1 MPFEKDP
8 KEIGALWS
16 RVSKNGN
23 QFMSGKI
30 NGVDVV
36 CFKNTKAT
44 GKQPDWRVMKSEPR
58 DGDAATEPRP
68 MHNANA
74 SPLDDF

>member
-16 RVSKNGN
+16 RVSRNGN
-23 QFMSGKI
+23 QFMSGKV

-58 DGDAATEPRP
+58 EESPVDQRP
-68 MHNANA
+68 VHNAN
-74 SPLDDF
+74 STPLDDF